1 MSLQELTS
9 APSTPMSA
17 ARLIALI
24 GLTLAI
30 GYAVVL
36 GGAWLGGHWLT
47 DSQGQPIAG
56 DFVNVWAA
64 GRLTL
69 DGNPAAAYDWTLH
82 KAAEVIAVGHG
93 FDGYY
98 GWHYPPTFLF
108 AAAALALIP
117 YTAASLIWLVATLPA
132 YFAAVRVIVGE
143 RAGIFVALGFPAALW
158 NATAGQNG
166 FLTAALIGGTLGLME
181 RHPTLAGI
189 CLGLLSY
196 KPHFGLLFP
205 LVLLADRRW
214 RVLVTAAVVTIVMA
228 ALSWL
233 AFGAAAWEAFVHWMP
248 ITSRVVLGEGGAD
261 WNRLQSLFGFVRAH
275 GGSETLAWS
284 VQAAMALTLAIALCW
299 LWRSRAPFELK
310 AAALAAGA
318 LLATPYLY
326 IYDLVVLAIP
336 VAFLLRLALAGGFL
350 ASEVAGLFA
359 AGTLL
364 LSYPYVETHTGL
376 AATMIVAG
384 SIVQRS
390 WTFTNNKDFAR

>member
-69 DGNPAAAYDWTLH
+69 DGNPAAAYDWPLH
-82 KAAEVIAVGHG
+82 KVAEVSAVGHD

-108 AAAALALIP
+108 VAAALALIP

-390 WTFTNNKDFAR
+390 WTFTNNKVLAR

>member
-205 LVLLADRRW
+205 LVLLADRRS
-214 RVLVTAAVVTIVMA
+214 RVLVTAAAVTIVMA

-248 ITSRVVLGEGGAD
+248 ITSRVVLGEGGAG
-261 WNRLQSLFGFVRAH
+261 WNRLQSLFGLVRAH

-390 WTFTNNKDFAR
+390 WTFTNNKVLAR